1 MRIGPHIQSN
11 RTRYDGIYAQ
21 DQWTHGRLTLQGAVR
36 YEHAWSWFP
45 EGENGITADNRFG
58 SRFIFPRQDGVTGFH
73 DITPRM
79 GAAYDL
85 FGNGKTSLKVNM
97 QQVPGDRAE
106 RRPLHPEQ
114 SGGDVPA
121 DAPTGAG
128 PTATAIS
135 FRTAI

>member
-11 RTRYDGIYAQ
+11 RTRYDGFYAQ

-45 EGENGITADNRFG
+45 EGENGIPPTISSAAATS
-58 SRFIFPRQDGVTGFH
+58 SREREGVTGFH

-85 FGNGKTSLKVNM
+85 FGNGKTSVKVNIS
-97 QQVPGDRAE
+97 QATWRP
-106 RRPLHPEQ
+106 RR
-114 SGGDVPA
+114 
-121 DAPTGAG
+121 TGTSI
-128 PTATAIS
+128 PSTI
-135 FRTAI
+135 RR